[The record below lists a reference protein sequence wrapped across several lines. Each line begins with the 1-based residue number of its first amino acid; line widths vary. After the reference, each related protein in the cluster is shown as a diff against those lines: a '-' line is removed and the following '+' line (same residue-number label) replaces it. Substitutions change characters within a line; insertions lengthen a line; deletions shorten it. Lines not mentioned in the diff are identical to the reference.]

1 MARRY
6 WPDADPVGQQIGSLR
21 YTDKWV
27 YYQVVGIV
35 KEPDRLGKGDAARP
49 ALYLSQLQVPISH
62 LSLVVR
68 TSGDPRSLARI
79 LRPAVLQISPGY
91 MMVSDVRSGEEIVSE
106 ASARLRFASML
117 LTALAA
123 VALLLAVIGIYGLLA
138 YDTARRTHE
147 MGIRVALGATRRGI
161 LALVLRQ
168 GMSLVGAGLLAGIAV
183 AVAFARS
190 MTSMLYQVARWITA
204 TFVGAAVFLVI
215 VALLACYVPARRAAE
230 VDPVVAL
237 RDE

>member
-1 MARRY
+1 M
-6 WPDADPVGQQIGSLR
+6 
-21 YTDKWV
+21 
-27 YYQVVGIV
+27 
-35 KEPDRLGKGDAARP
+35 
-49 ALYLSQLQVPISH
+49 
-62 LSLVVR
+62 
-68 TSGDPRSLARI
+68 

-138 YDTARRTHE
+138 YDAARRTHE
-147 MGIRVALGATRRGI
+147 MGVRVALGATGAAI

-168 GMSLVGAGLLAGIAV
+168 GMSLVAVGLLAGIAV
-183 AVAFARS
+183 AVAFGRS
-190 MTSMLYQVARWITA
+190 MTNMLYHVAPLEPAR
-204 TFVGAAVFLVI
+204 TFVGAAVFLMI

-230 VDPVVAL
+230 VDPVVTL